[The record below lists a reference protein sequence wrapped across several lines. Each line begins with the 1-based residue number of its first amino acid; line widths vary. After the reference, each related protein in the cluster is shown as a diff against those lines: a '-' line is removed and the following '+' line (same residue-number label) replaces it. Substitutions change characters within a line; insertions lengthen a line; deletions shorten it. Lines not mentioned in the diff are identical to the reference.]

1 MPFRLGD
8 VVLFCLIACILY
20 FAFGGKERNKRA
32 HHVSERTSAEPVAT
46 VIVENETVQRRSA
59 TSMPTATDAVMR
71 EPTGKASTVAG
82 KATLFRCVEY
92 RRGDALE
99 TEVCRIDREG
109 KAVSPSW
116 VCQQSFEGV
125 IRSLVNAPA

>member
-20 FAFGGKERNKRA
+20 FAFGGRERNKRA
-32 HHVSERTSAEPVAT
+32 HPSERTSAEPVAT
-46 VIVENETVQRRSA
+46 VVVENETVQGRSA
-59 TSMPTATDAVMR
+59 TSTPTATDAVTR